1 MTSSILPCYV
11 FCICLLTT
19 NENCQQIKIRN
30 TNQLSWAIN
39 YMTSHIYAFLN
50 PSLHLSQ
57 FWAWPLPPCQP
68 WVMFLFFFSSWR
80 RISQVG
86 SLKERRDALSLKNC
100 PLNLLPGSPPT
111 RCNQITTFQDNS
123 ILVLSCCAGKLI
135 SVYSVFARLANRI
148 QAIRPPPNTIL
159 YSYSHSL
166 YCFHIPARYLY
177 ISNNTAA
184 SMF

>member
-1 MTSSILPCYV
+1 M
-11 FCICLLTT
+11 
-19 NENCQQIKIRN
+19 
-30 TNQLSWAIN
+30 
-39 YMTSHIYAFLN
+39 
-50 PSLHLSQ
+50 
-57 FWAWPLPPCQP
+57 
-68 WVMFLFFFSSWR
+68 
-80 RISQVG
+80 G

-159 YSYSHSL
+159 YSYSHSYSPQEAL
-166 YCFHIPARYLY
+166 YVTFRCYRSSAHFLNFHPAQRHKVIILAPNQYQMINAIFPFFAGIGINIFIFLED
-177 ISNNTAA
+177 
-184 SMF
+184 MLVLEF